1 MKQLN
6 KDTLHARE
14 AFSDYSHKAES
25 DGKFYFLK
33 FASVENAEVA
43 EGIVSKLRE
52 RLSSEFEIYREGEK
66 VVVAREFIEG
76 TLPEPKI
83 DSPKEAL
90 EQIIEIAEALGG
102 RLHGNLKPEN
112 ILRNEDGNWIIVDF
126 GIRAFHE
133 LVRKN
138 SGTGLQY
145 LAPEQ
150 ICGECTERSDVYAL
164 GMLLGKQ
171 LCGKTPFDGMP
182 ENLLLQE
189 KQQGTPDWSIIADIR
204 DELKKL
210 VEKATANDAN
220 SRHQSIAEFL
230 EACRRTERLLSGGNA
245 EVPQP
250 TPSPLPG
257 KDDDNVPLNPNKRF
271 VLVGHTGAGKT
282 VLAAG
287 LYATFS
293 RSKSLSVEAADE
305 PTKQLAN
312 NFKSILETGTWPAAT
327 TGAAQKLC
335 FRIAHNRDAAELDFD
350 EYMGER
356 VGDVESYIRDIL
368 KEPNGVLLLMN
379 PGGLQFQLKEG
390 ADDTQQELAV
400 RRNKL
405 LSDLKSII
413 DYLFKLKT
421 RPAVALVIT
430 AADRLKTDLKDF
442 APEFNRYVEEIETAL
457 DTRDKNW
464 WRRFE
469 VSVCGELADQTR
481 PKLNPQGIDEPFLW
495 LTERYNAFV
504 RKKRV
509 TKFLAQTVCGLS
521 ALALSAAAWW
531 GVDWY
536 RASVP
541 EKEMRACMA
550 EYSGKNTIRELG
562 ECAQKLVGIR
572 RGYCTENHIT
582 ENHGKR
588 VAACVKTCSP
598 FFLYPDRKRE
608 FEKNIKNLELAID
621 ATRANYYDAKV
632 NLALEKATEEN
643 CKVTEDVA
651 GWVPLQSSE
660 IEERLA
666 ALKTVCEKEI
676 PVVRER
682 YAYNEILGKLN
693 KIIEAPSAQGVSK
706 DLIEEVDA
714 FCALPPAGTQE
725 GHDRFS
731 EDLERKLYNAK
742 CACER
747 YVFNVLVQKLN
758 EVCEKPETGLPA
770 ELVKLVEAQCEA
782 KSVLPQDELTALV
795 SDLEHN
801 LSQARDTVFEHN
813 AVNLCLTLK
822 EQNPKK
828 IDDLIPLVKKWNA
841 FKAQKNVGV
850 RKELVDKYFSIL
862 PEITKEK
869 VLATFEHLFNS
880 HADKQL
886 KSEEGL
892 EAKFLEEWG
901 EKILPIAT
909 DFNEAVKTLAEKKFE
924 QLEKDWHAKM
934 KQQIDDFIASVKGLE
949 AENQLRRL
957 KEYYAERDSNPQNP
971 YVERAELA
979 IHNSAMD
986 FLEEI
991 LKNWNNSQN
1000 EYMRLKDLCIAVRAT
1015 PSKVIKQSK
1024 IYQFAN
1030 RYVSWLD
1037 NYSRRITVLGGKI
1050 EQQGRGRGIIVKNKF
1065 YVESIYDSYG
1075 NFCAG
1080 ESVILES
1087 GWYNYPNTQWTFN
1100 LKKPWDEYCL
1110 ILKLRESGFLG
1121 SDERRSPYTWRSP
1134 GDCSTGKHS
1143 IEWEDFV
1150 LNVDVSGKRIWDIV
1164 DEVWP
1169 SNENGK

>member
-25 DGKFYFLK
+25 DGKFYLLK
-33 FASVENAEVA
+33 FASVENAKVA

-52 RLSSEFEIYREGEK
+52 RLSSEFEIYREDEK

-112 ILRNEDGNWIIVDF
+112 ILRNEDGNWVIVDF

-150 ICGECTERSDVYAL
+150 ICGEYTERSDVYAL

-220 SRHQSIAEFL
+220 SRHQSITEFL

-245 EVPQP
+245 EVPQS
-250 TPSPLPG
+250 TPSPLPEE
-257 KDDDNVPLNPNKRF
+257 DDDNVPLNPNKRF

-469 VSVCGELADQTR
+469 VSVCGELADQTH

-621 ATRANYYDAKV
+621 ATRENYYEAKV

-651 GWVPLQSSE
+651 GWVPLQASE

-676 PVVRER
+676 PVARER
-682 YAYNEILGKLN
+682 YYNEILGKLN

-706 DLIEEVDA
+706 ALIEEVDA
-714 FCALPPAGTQE
+714 FCALPE
-725 GHDRFS
+725 DHDRFS
-731 EDLERKLYNAK
+731 EDLKGKLYDAK
-742 CACER
+742 CACEH
-747 YVFNVLVQKLN
+747 YAFSALVQKLN
-758 EVCEKPETGLPA
+758 EVCEKPENGLPA
-770 ELVKLVEAQCEA
+770 ELEKFVEVQCAE

-795 SDLEHN
+795 SDLTHN
-801 LSQARDTVFEHN
+801 LSQARDAVFVYN
-813 AVNLCLTLK
+813 ADKFYLSLK
-822 EQNPKK
+822 EQNPQK
-828 IDDLIPLVKKWNA
+828 IDDLLPLVKKLNA
-841 FKAQKNVGV
+841 FKTQENVGV
-850 RKELVDKYFSIL
+850 QEKLIVEWRKAVSDLISLKIRSVLDELCMAHR
-862 PEITKEK
+862 TR
-869 VLATFEHLFNS
+869 
-880 HADKQL
+880 QL
-886 KSEEGL
+886 KTEEQVTSYF
-892 EAKFLEEWG
+892 EEEWRK
-901 EKILPIAT
+901 KILPLTPEFKI
-909 DFNEAVKTLAEKKFE
+909 DHEAFLAQELKK
-924 QLEKDWHAKM
+924 
-934 KQQIDDFIASVKGLE
+934 IDSEWREWCKNQVLKEIETWKGLSVINMVRE
-949 AENQLRRL
+949 LRSYFYEHAENPANYVAEQFVHDVALRQVSTMMANWKNSE
-957 KEYYAERDSNPQNP
+957 KEYDELRELCGAINSSPSPLIKKTKLYRFANVYTDWLNKYSRRVKITAKTHEK
-971 YVERAELA
+971 VERKTGKKYIEKIKSFDGSHL
-979 IHNSAMD
+979 
-986 FLEEI
+986 
-991 LKNWNNSQN
+991 LKFDDDDKKGKIR
-1000 EYMRLKDLCIAVRAT
+1000 ECCVDLNRPWKMSLRYIVAT
-1015 PSKVIKQSK
+1015 NLWFDKSD
-1024 IYQFAN
+1024 
-1030 RYVSWLD
+1030 D
-1037 NYSRRITVLGGKI
+1037 NYSKNYEAIGKLK
-1050 EQQGRGRGIIVKNKF
+1050 V
-1065 YVESIYDSYG
+1065 
-1075 NFCAG
+1075 G
-1080 ESVILES
+1080 ESLSVREHQLDLTITALSEKTVKEL
-1087 GWYNYPNTQWTFN
+1087 Y
-1100 LKKPWDEYCL
+1100 DEIFCV
-1110 ILKLRESGFLG
+1110 K
-1121 SDERRSPYTWRSP
+1121 
-1134 GDCSTGKHS
+1134 
-1143 IEWEDFV
+1143 
-1150 LNVDVSGKRIWDIV
+1150 
-1164 DEVWP
+1164 
-1169 SNENGK
+1169 

>member
-6 KDTLHARE
+6 KATLHACE

-25 DGKFYFLK
+25 DGKFYLLK

-52 RLSSEFEIYREGEK
+52 KLSSEFEIYREGEK

-150 ICGECTERSDVYAL
+150 ICGEYTERSDVYAL
-164 GMLLGKQ
+164 GMFLGKQ

-210 VEKATANDAN
+210 VEKATENDAN
-220 SRHQSIAEFL
+220 SRHQSITEFL
-230 EACRRTERLLSGGNA
+230 EACRRTEKLLSGGNA
-245 EVPQP
+245 DVPQH

-257 KDDDNVPLNPNKRF
+257 EDEDNVPLNPNKRF

-293 RSKSLSVEAADE
+293 RNKNLSVEAADE

-335 FRIAHNRDAAELDFD
+335 FRIAHNCDAAELDFD

-356 VGDVESYIRDIL
+356 VSDVESYIRDIL

-379 PGGLQFQLKEG
+379 PGGLQFRLKAG
-390 ADDTQQELAV
+390 ADDTPQKLAI

-430 AADRLKTDLKDF
+430 ASDRLKTDLKDF

-464 WRRFE
+464 WKRFE
-469 VSVCGELADQTR
+469 VSVCGELADQTH

-495 LTERYNAFV
+495 LTERYNAVV
-504 RKKRV
+504 RKKRI
-509 TKFLAQTVCGLS
+509 TKFLAQTACGLS
-521 ALALSAAAWW
+521 ALALSAAVWW

-541 EKEMRACMA
+541 EREMRACIA
-550 EYSGKNTIRELG
+550 EFSGKNKIGELSA
-562 ECAQKLVGIR
+562 CAQKLVAIR
-572 RGYCTENHIT
+572 RSYCTENHIT

-598 FFLYPDRKRE
+598 FFLYPDRKQE

-621 ATRANYYDAKV
+621 ATRANYYEAKV

-651 GWVPLQSSE
+651 GWIPLQASE
-660 IEERLA
+660 IGKRFD
-666 ALKTVCEKEI
+666 ALKTVCKNEI
-676 PVVRER
+676 PVARER
-682 YAYNEILGKLN
+682 YVYNEILGKLN
-693 KIIEAPSAQGVSK
+693 KIIEKPENGLMHELVEK
-706 DLIEEVDA
+706 VEVFQSTDSV
-714 FCALPPAGTQE
+714 LTQE
-725 GHDRFS
+725 EHKSHLDNLAKALSGARDSVF
-731 EDLERKLYNAK
+731 EYNAQRLYS
-742 CACER
+742 E
-747 YVFNVLVQKLN
+747 LN
-758 EVCEKPETGLPA
+758 GLHLKRID
-770 ELVKLVEAQCEA
+770 ELV
-782 KSVLPQDELTALV
+782 P
-795 SDLEHN
+795 
-801 LSQARDTVFEHN
+801 F
-813 AVNLCLTLK
+813 
-822 EQNPKK
+822 
-828 IDDLIPLVKKWNA
+828 VKRWNV

-850 RKELVDKYFSIL
+850 RKDLVDSYL
-862 PEITKEK
+862 PKISGMMRGK
-869 VLATFEHLFNS
+869 VLGLLERLLDAHTRVQMES
-880 HADKQL
+880 EKQF
-886 KSEEGL
+886 
-892 EAKFLEEWG
+892 EAKFIDEWN
-901 EKILPIAT
+901 EKIVPIAD
-909 DFNEAVKTLAEKKFE
+909 DFNEECRNLAEKTLE
-924 QLEKDWHAKM
+924 QLAKDWRTKM
-934 KQQIDDFIASVKGLE
+934 KQQIDDFIASVKGLSATE
-949 AENQLRRL
+949 QLQRL
-957 KEYYAERDSNPQNP
+957 KQYYAERDFDPQNP
-971 YVERAELA
+971 YVENAEIA
-979 IHNSAMD
+979 IFDYVDDSID
-986 FLEEI
+986 EI
-991 LKNWNNSQN
+991 FKEWKHSKD
-1000 EYMRLKDLCIAVRAT
+1000 EYIRLKDLCVAIRAT
-1015 PSKVIKQSK
+1015 PSRFIQEKKV
-1024 IYQFAN
+1024 YQFAN
-1030 RYVSWLD
+1030 KYVSWLD
-1037 NYSRRITVLGGKI
+1037 GYHRTVTIRINQLRTVKVGAI
-1050 EQQGRGRGIIVKNKF
+1050 YID
-1065 YVESIYDSYG
+1065 SIYFKGRSVSLGYNGSYPKEIS
-1075 NFCAG
+1075 F
-1080 ESVILES
+1080 SLD
-1087 GWYNYPNTQWTFN
+1087 
-1100 LKKPWDEYCL
+1100 KPWEVVDFTWHVKDRGAFYDGGFGGVEASNVFSIPWFGRQKQGEVRCVWDESA
-1110 ILKLRESGFLG
+1110 EVTGWDFQS
-1121 SDERRSPYTWRSP
+1121 TV
-1134 GDCSTGKHS
+1134 TGKT
-1143 IEWEDFV
+1143 IV
-1150 LNVDVSGKRIWDIV
+1150 DIV
-1164 DEVWP
+1164 NEVWP
-1169 SNENGK
+1169 SGENGK